1 MGLREKMTI
10 KYKKAILISIISL
23 ILPCLLFSQEK
34 SETESQ
40 NKQNLLTLNLRD
52 VPIEDALK
60 IISEASGLNI
70 VLDKDVKAVVN
81 VNLKDVP
88 WSVAMENI
96 LKSNELT
103 FKTQG
108 NIIRVMTL
116 ASIKKEEE
124 TIPLVTRILTLNFAK
139 IEDLKTSLA
148 KMLSQRGSLEINVP
162 TNSLIISDVPDVV
175 AKIEEVA
182 TTLDI
187 RTPQVIIEALI
198 VSIKLSETDKIG
210 IDWTATHKERPER
223 QISQSL
229 LAPDSTLDIYY
240 GKTILPKWNFDAQ
253 LALYAQDKRVEI
265 LANPRVLT
273 LDNLPAQIEIM
284 EQVPYT
290 YTSSSTQGGTVTS
303 TQFKDIGI
311 KLNVTPHITSK
322 DNFIYLSVNAEQ
334 SFVAALVGATNE
346 PSIDSRKAET
356 NLMLKDS
363 DTVVIGGLRKKDNTL
378 TTDKVPFFG
387 DIPFIGKLFRKEIK
401 EIADTELLI
410 FITPHIVKDLM
421 SAEEANKLEKSRSQ
435 LFSKELI
442 EGSQKSRS
450 SVITEALDKAAA
462 ARPALKET
470 K

>member
-1 MGLREKMTI
+1 MTV
-10 KYKKAILISIISL
+10 KYKKALIIFIIFFL
-23 ILPCLLFSQEK
+23 LPSSTLLFSQEK

-40 NKQNLLTLNLRD
+40 NKQNLLTLNLRE

-60 IISEASGLNI
+60 IISEASGFNI

-81 VNLKDVP
+81 VNLKEVP
-88 WSVAMENI
+88 WSVALENI

-124 TIPLVTRILTLNFAK
+124 TIPLVTKILTLNFAK
-139 IEDLKTSLA
+139 IEDLKTSLT
-148 KMLSQRGSLEINVP
+148 KMLSQRGSIEINIP
-162 TNSLIISDVPDVV
+162 TNSLIINDVPDVV
-175 AKIEEVA
+175 AKIEGVA
-182 TTLDI
+182 TSLDI

-198 VSIKLSETDKIG
+198 VSVKLSETDKMG

-223 QISQSL
+223 EIAQSL
-229 LAPDSTLDIYY
+229 LAPDSVFDIYY

-253 LALYAQDKRVEI
+253 IALYAQDKRVEI

-322 DNFIYLSVNAEQ
+322 DNFIYLSVKAEQ
-334 SFVAALVGATNE
+334 SFVAAYIGDTNE

-363 DTVVIGGLRKKDNTL
+363 DTVVIGGLRKKDNTV
-378 TTDKVPFFG
+378 TTDKVPLLG
-387 DIPFIGKLFRKEIK
+387 DIPLIGKLFRKEIK
-401 EIADTELLI
+401 EIVDTELLI

-421 SAEEANKLEKSRSQ
+421 TMEEASKLEKSRNQ
-435 LFSKELI
+435 LFSKEII
-442 EGSQKSRS
+442 EDTWKSRS
-450 SVITEALDKAAA
+450 SAITEALDRAAA
-462 ARPALKET
+462 AQPALKET